1 MAESSDVVRTFI
13 AIPLPDAVKRFL
25 SDIQSELKSAG
36 WTAAWPSPE
45 RFHLTLKFFDLCGRR
60 YLITSSNEFKFYF
73 FISKPILIF
82 VIHF

>member
-36 WTAAWPSPE
+36 WLAAWPNPE
-45 RFHLTLKFFDLCGRR
+45 RFHLTLKFFLNQRFQIQIG
-60 YLITSSNEFKFYF
+60 FHMF
-73 FISKPILIF
+73 FQMIVILVF
-82 VIHF
+82 FNGCVN

>member
-1 MAESSDVVRTFI
+1 LKQDDLFDWLYRVEKEREKGLTQAQIGERVGWSRE
-13 AIPLPDAVKRFL
+13 AVKDHISVL
-25 SDIQSELKSAG
+25 EKIGAQV
-36 WTAAWPSPE
+36 
-45 RFHLTLKFFDLCGRR
+45 FDLCGRR